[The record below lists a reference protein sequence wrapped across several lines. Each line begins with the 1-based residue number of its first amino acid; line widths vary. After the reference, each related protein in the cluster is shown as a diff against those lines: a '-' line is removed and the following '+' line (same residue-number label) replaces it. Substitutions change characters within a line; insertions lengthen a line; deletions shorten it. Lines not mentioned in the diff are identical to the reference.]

1 MILERS
7 TPGVEYPE
15 EPGLISAYKFGI
27 LNQLFQG
34 VGGSE
39 KQRSIGDPL
48 IDSHEPANLLGHGK
62 GDHEVM
68 PRHLAIQLFRKPL
81 PGLVVLTRR
90 TMAVAAGAM
99 DCMVFPAFLTPEQG
113 RSTSR
118 SAAVDDGSNC
128 FTVFTRYSA
137 AKA

>member
-1 MILERS
+1 
-7 TPGVEYPE
+7 
-15 EPGLISAYKFGI
+15 

-39 KQRSIGDPL
+39 KQSSIGDPL
-48 IDSHEPANLLGHGK
+48 IVSHEPTKLLRYGK

-81 PGLVVLTRR
+81 PCFVVLTRR

-99 DCMVFPAFLTPEQG
+99 NRMVFPAFLAPEQG
-113 RSTSR
+113 RSTSWG
-118 SAAVDDGSNC
+118 AAVDDGVDR
-128 FTVFTRYSA
+128 FTMFTGESVA
-137 AKA
+137 EA